1 YIRTSIIGQ
10 MTKPQRH
17 ASVRSASNGLPET
30 AANLRA
36 RAELA
41 TKIKVLVRLN
51 GWTQIQAA
59 RLCDQTQPRI
69 NDLLRGRV
77 ARFSLDALVNIT
89 AALERH
95 SKPLDG
101 SAMDYTEDEG
111 QRLAAEFMA
120 KLAARPVKAIY
131 DLATLGAKT
140 RQGGEVVTASTDMA
154 MDGHRIACVGD
165 VVRYSDGTESKIVSG
180 AGFALTFKGRPMAIV
195 GSATENGDTII
206 NSLQSVAQIR
216 EYADDDGIP
225 GLLQPG
231 YLAPEA
237 QA

>member
-1 YIRTSIIGQ
+1 
-10 MTKPQRH
+10 M
-17 ASVRSASNGLPET
+17 E
-30 AANLRA
+30 
-36 RAELA
+36 
-41 TKIKVLVRLN
+41 
-51 GWTQIQAA
+51 
-59 RLCDQTQPRI
+59 
-69 NDLLRGRV
+69 
-77 ARFSLDALVNIT
+77 
-89 AALERH
+89 
-95 SKPLDG
+95 
-101 SAMDYTEDEG
+101 YTEDEG

-140 RQGGEVVTASTDMA
+140 RQGGEVVTASTGMV

-237 QA
+237 KA